1 MRIAFHTP
9 LNAFED
15 ARISGDRRMA
25 HQLVEAMTSL
35 GHEVEP
41 IPNARS
47 YMRTPDGETLTFH
60 LCEARTR
67 RDALLDD
74 WRRNGGTPNL
84 WFTYHS
90 YYKAP
95 DLLGPEISQRLGI
108 PYVVAEG
115 SDSERRVEGEWAEH
129 VALARRSFGTVDL
142 HFYFTSR
149 DRQGLEPWGNAHT
162 AFLALPPFIRSTP
175 GPDLPKPATASPPR
189 LLTIAMMRPGKFPSY
204 RALAALLALV
214 PTEPWSLTI
223 IGDGPMRGEI
233 EAAFAGIPPERLRW
247 LGAVAHERVKAELA
261 THDIF
266 VWPGVREA
274 YGLVYLEAQAAGLP
288 VIAFDSGGVSATVCP
303 GETALLVPDG
313 DIAALR
319 EALARL
325 LLDAGLRARMS
336 AAARRF
342 VTTERT
348 PERAREIIRD
358 GLALAISRHAARTRQ
373 SA

>member
-1 MRIAFHTP
+1 VRIAFHTP

-25 HQLVEAMTSL
+25 QQLVEAMTSL
-35 GHEVEP
+35 GHELEP

-47 YMRTPDGETLTFH
+47 YMRTPDAETLTFH

-74 WRRNGGTPNL
+74 WRRNGGAPDL

-95 DLLGPEISQRLGI
+95 DLLGPEISQQLGI

-129 VALARRSFGTVDL
+129 VAIARRSFGTVDL
-142 HFYFTSR
+142 HFCFTGR
-149 DRQGLEPWGNAHT
+149 DRQGLQPWGHEHT
-162 AFLALPPFIRSTP
+162 AFLALPPFIRSASDA
-175 GPDLPKPATASPPR
+175 GLPKPVLAGPPR

-214 PTEPWSLTI
+214 PEPWSLTI

-233 EAAFAGIPPERLRW
+233 EAAFAGILPGRLRW
-247 LGAVAHERVKAELA
+247 LGAIAHDRVKAELA
-261 THDIF
+261 AHDIF

-288 VIAFDSGGVSATVCP
+288 VIAFDSGGVSATVRP

-313 DIAALR
+313 DITALKQ
-319 EALARL
+319 ALARL
-325 LLDAGLRARMS
+325 LTDTALRTRMS

-342 VTTERT
+342 ATTERT
-348 PERAREIIRD
+348 PERAREIIRE
-358 GLALAISRHAARTRQ
+358 GLALAINSHAARTRRT
-373 SA
+373 A